1 MMKKIILASGNQHK
15 LKEIQSILK
24 DFEFEL
30 VTMADAGFGDE
41 EIIEDGD
48 TFEANS
54 LIKAKAVY
62 EKLGLASLA
71 DDSGLSVDFLGGAP
85 GVYSARYSGEPKSD
99 QRNNEKLL
107 AALKDVPLDQRTAR
121 FVTVITLMFENG
133 DTLVARGEVEGRI
146 GFEPSGSNGF
156 GYDPLF
162 EVPALGK
169 TFAELT
175 EDQKNAMS
183 HRGNA
188 LIVLK
193 QMIREYY
200 ESTSNK

>member
-1 MMKKIILASGNQHK
+1 MKKIILASGNQHK

-71 DDSGLSVDFLGGAP
+71 DDSGLSVDFLDGAP

>member
-1 MMKKIILASGNQHK
+1 MKKIVLASGNSHK
-15 LKEIQSILK
+15 LKEIQSILS

-30 VTMADAGFGDE
+30 ITMADAGFGDE

-54 LIKAKAVY
+54 LIKAKAVF
-62 EKLGLASLA
+62 EKLGVASLA
-71 DDSGLSVDFLGGAP
+71 DDSGLSVDYLDGAP
-85 GVYSARYSGEPKSD
+85 GVFSARYSGEPKSD
-99 QRNNEKLL
+99 ERNNTKLL
-107 AALKDVPLDQRTAR
+107 EALKDVPTDKRTAR

-146 GFEPSGSNGF
+146 GYMPVGSNGF

-162 EVPALGK
+162 EIPKLGK

-175 EDQKNAMS
+175 ASEKNALS

-188 LIVLK
+188 LVVLK
-193 QMIREYY
+193 EMIRKYY
-200 ESTSNK
+200 ESTCD

>member
-1 MMKKIILASGNQHK
+1 MKKVVLASANSHK

-24 DFEFEL
+24 DFEFDL

-54 LIKAKAVY
+54 LIKAKAVF
-62 EKLGLASLA
+62 EKLGIASLA

-85 GVYSARYSGEPKSD
+85 GVYSARYAGEPKSD
-99 QRNNEKLL
+99 LRNNQKLL
-107 AALKDVPLDQRTAR
+107 EALKDVPSGDRTAR
-121 FVTVITLMFENG
+121 FVTVITLIFENG

-146 GFEPSGSNGF
+146 GFAQVGKGGF

-162 EVPALGK
+162 IVPELGK

-175 EDQKNAMS
+175 ESEKNALS

-188 LIVLK
+188 LVVLK
-193 QMIREYY
+193 GLIREYY
-200 ESTSNK
+200 ESTCN